1 MELSN
6 QEKELHA
13 QLPKH
18 RRDILRGK
26 RFLVL
31 REMLE
36 EMQYPDPGIVDSM
49 INGFDLVGLA
59 GGSGLLPP
67 DFQPAILTVGDL
79 ESQAAQSNKAILHYQ
94 VQWLTPCR
102 C

>member
-6 QEKELHA
+6 QERELHA
-13 QLPKH
+13 QLPKR

-36 EMQYPDPGIVDSM
+36 EMQYPDPGIVDAM
-49 INGFDLVGLA
+49 IHGFDFVG
-59 GGSGLLPP
+59 
-67 DFQPAILTVGDL
+67 
-79 ESQAAQSNKAILHYQ
+79 
-94 VQWLTPCR
+94 
-102 C
+102 